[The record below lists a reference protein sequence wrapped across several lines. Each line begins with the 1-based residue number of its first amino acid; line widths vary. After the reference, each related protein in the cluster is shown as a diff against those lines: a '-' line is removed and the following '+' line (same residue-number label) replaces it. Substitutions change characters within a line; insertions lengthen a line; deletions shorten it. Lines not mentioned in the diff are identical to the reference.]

1 MKHFMVGQK
10 ASDEA
15 KIDSDFYAILL
26 RYELHES
33 MENQITSHRFLRGCS
48 LNTVTFLIYA
58 KI

>member
-33 MENQITSHRFLRGCS
+33 MENQIEVLKGLSH
-48 LNTVTFLIYA
+48 
-58 KI
+58 